1 MDQELLREYRTL
13 HTLQRALE
21 DAGKAADYL
30 SRRLEQAGF
39 RITGQGTAVLAIR
52 DSALPGPAI
61 GFGARLEMQDTPS
74 GAAHTEGNDAACAM
88 ALTAA
93 IRAASRLSRGRVS
106 CLFWDGR
113 ETPDFFLPEAVEIC
127 LSSAAFGKAVLSAA
141 LGEHEPLL
149 SECAAAV
156 AAVLGG
162 EAETQTEHCRSA
174 CGCRLGI
181 GASPM
186 PALGAE
192 GMNFRKGAMEHGV
205 DTLMKLFSLHFAA
218 W

>member
-52 DSALPGPAI
+52 DSALPGLAI

-113 ETPDFFLPEAVEIC
+113 ETPDFFYRKRWK
-127 LSSAAFGKAVLSAA
+127 SAFLRQRLGKPCSRRRWESTNRFFLSALRLWPRFWEERQRLRRSIA
-141 LGEHEPLL
+141 VRP
-149 SECAAAV
+149 AAAGLDRSV
-156 AAVLGG
+156 AYAGPWRGGDDFARGLWSMVLI
-162 EAETQTEHCRSA
+162 
-174 CGCRLGI
+174 L
-181 GASPM
+181 
-186 PALGAE
+186 
-192 GMNFRKGAMEHGV
+192 
-205 DTLMKLFSLHFAA
+205 
-218 W
+218 

>member
-93 IRAASRLSRGRVS
+93 IRGGV
-106 CLFWDGR
+106 
-113 ETPDFFLPEAVEIC
+113 
-127 LSSAAFGKAVLSAA
+127 AAFPRPGFLSVLGWTGDAGLFFTGSGGNLPFFGSVWESRA
-141 LGEHEPLL
+141 LGGVGR
-149 SECAAAV
+149 AR
-156 AAVLGG
+156 
-162 EAETQTEHCRSA
+162 T
-174 CGCRLGI
+174 
-181 GASPM
+181 AS
-186 PALGAE
+186 
-192 GMNFRKGAMEHGV
+192 F
-205 DTLMKLFSLHFAA
+205 
-218 W
+218 